1 MGMFDF
7 NPADVDSSQG
17 YGDTNAFMLGA
28 YSGAGGMMQSI
39 GKLAGF
45 QDEDDLLKEI
55 HENADYSTMEGR
67 KAAVAKIM
75 AINPTK
81 GKELSEQL
89 NQVAQ
94 AEAAT
99 SQLELANENALL
111 TRAVDTFGPE
121 LELKFQN
128 DATIHGERAAI
139 HMWLT
144 KNKIPFDADALT
156 TTAEAA
162 SAIDAHIGTNS
173 SKWKNDMYNY
183 VQARQ
188 ASYVKREAYKI
199 AGITLEAETG
209 ASVSVDATMADL
221 DTPTP
226 SDTQNYYEG
235 SENYNANA
243 SQWESLWKKIGGTV
257 ELVDRLDKVNR
268 KLFQFLQFETFLPK
282 DKKDFEDAED
292 AVSRWIVDGGA
303 IDWFK
308 ARNPLEVKEFEA
320 NPVKYYKKHIK
331 KIEANFTGGFFGS
344 ADNTDLFASIPY

>member
-1 MGMFDF
+1 MFDF
-7 NPADVDSSQG
+7 DLDQVQVSNTPYG
-17 YGDTNAFMLGA
+17 YTSVPMQLAYAGAGNMML
-28 YSGAGGMMQSI
+28 SGAKALGY
-39 GKLAGF
+39 
-45 QDEDDLLKEI
+45 QDEEDMLKEI

-67 KAAVAKIM
+67 KAAVAKVM
-75 AINPTK
+75 AINPSK

-94 AEAAT
+94 AEEAT
-99 SQLELANENALL
+99 TALELANENALL

-128 DATIHGERAAI
+128 DVTVHGERAAL

-144 KNKIPFDADALT
+144 RNKIPFDESIT
-156 TTAEAA
+156 TTAQAAEA
-162 SAIDAHIGTNS
+162 IEAHIGKGA
-173 SKWKNDMYNY
+173 SKWKTDMYKY

-199 AGITLEAETG
+199 AGITLEEEIG
-209 ASVSVDATMADL
+209 VSTSIDDTMAEL
-221 DTPTP
+221 DTTTT

-235 SENYNANA
+235 SEDYNANA

-257 ELVDRLDKVNR
+257 ELADRLQKVNK
-268 KLFQFLQFETFLPK
+268 KLFQFQLETFLPK
-282 DKKDFEDAED
+282 DKKNFEDAED

-331 KIEANFTGGFFGS
+331 KIEVNSTGGFFSS
-344 ADNTDLFASIPY
+344 ANNTDLFASIPY